1 MVTYWDHQTKVDV
14 AVALIATA
22 AVWLGPS
29 YGTPIVFSL
38 SPEDAAQIARSWL
51 GPILTLLAMTFATMS
66 FIFTVIDRT
75 EFNIIRGKHSESQL
89 WRIFAQNIGWLTCSA
104 IYCVTFVVATPS
116 VTLFLTHVGTC
127 LLFIMSICIIKYA
140 WVMRQVLFVRID
152 QTRQ

>member
-1 MVTYWDHQTKVDV
+1 VTYWDHQTKADV
-14 AVALIATA
+14 AVALVATT

-29 YGTPIVFSL
+29 FGAPILFAIS
-38 SPEDAAQIARSWL
+38 SEDATQIARSWL

-66 FIFTVIDRT
+66 FIFTVIDRS

-104 IYCVTFVVATPS
+104 IYCVVLVVVAPS
-116 VTLFLTHVGTC
+116 TGTQPLAYLGSF
-127 LLFIMSICIIKYA
+127 LLFIMSICIMKYA